1 MKENAPDH
9 SDAIKDHIIV
19 LISDPV
25 MLASWRKFEIGHRL
39 NIPKE
44 KPATMWS
51 ALRAKVVRTQRYTDM
66 GCTGF

>member
-44 KPATMWS
+44 RPATMRGVCGPRWYKQ
-51 ALRAKVVRTQRYTDM
+51 LYTDM
-66 GCTGF
+66 RLH